1 MPSFLAKILT
11 VVLEKLAQNVVELVQ
26 KIDLS
31 WVKIE
36 KKNTGMMFLF
46 VSFHIRLFLTPRK
59 LKLKKKLDIL
69 EFFSQN

>member
-36 KKNTGMMFLF
+36 KKKHWHD
-46 VSFHIRLFLTPRK
+46 VSLC
-59 LKLKKKLDIL
+59 
-69 EFFSQN
+69 FFSHQAFSNTEKIETQEKTRHS